1 MARELKGEKLEK
13 ELLRLEEMKAYEKE
27 NAQYEL
33 ICGIDEAGKRTFS
46 RSGGGRGCYPSKGL
60 PDLISE

>member
-33 ICGIDEAGKRTFS
+33 ICGIDEAG
-46 RSGGGRGCYPSKGL
+46 RGPFTHQVHVSTLLYQ
-60 PDLISE
+60 DVAR